1 MPPSEAVSPAVPPRL
16 LSLDVMRGMTMLAMI
31 VVNNPG
37 SWSHVYPPLAHATWH
52 GVTPTDLIFP
62 AFMFMVG
69 VSMPFSLDRRLEQ
82 GARWGLLWRVARR
95 AVVLTAIGFFLGV
108 FPNVMWEPA
117 TAISAGRWPGV
128 LQRIAIAY
136 LLASTMIIFLPSR
149 VTKWASLSL
158 LIIYLLPMWF
168 YPVPEYG
175 RGVWDVMGNF
185 CWFLDNQLLA
195 GHTWSGAP
203 AAGFDPEGVWSTLPA
218 IVTVLCGYFT
228 GKAIRKIHSQG
239 PYDQLQGSTTQ
250 GLGLTRLFVYANAA
264 LVLAYLLQPW
274 IPINKQLWTPTFV
287 FLTAGFSLHLLAAL
301 YYIID
306 IQELRWGLRPF
317 VILGENAIFAY
328 CLASIGADLFSMDY
342 SGFVPKRWL
351 FEHLFEP
358 WFGSLPGSLLMAL
371 LFAGFCLA
379 VTSLLHL
386 KKIILRV

>member
-1 MPPSEAVSPAVPPRL
+1 
-16 LSLDVMRGMTMLAMI
+16 MLAMI

-37 SWSHVYPPLAHATWH
+37 SWSYVYPPLAHAEWH

-82 GARWGLLWRVARR
+82 GVRWGLLWRVARR
-95 AVVLTAIGFFLGV
+95 AVVLAGIGFFLGV
-108 FPNVMWEPA
+108 FPNVMWEPV
-117 TAISAGRWPGV
+117 TAISSGRWPGV

-136 LLASTMIIFLPSR
+136 LLASMMIIFLPPR
-149 VTKWASLSL
+149 VTKWASLCL

-175 RGVWDVMGNF
+175 RGIWDVMGNF

-203 AAGFDPEGVWSTLPA
+203 AAGFDPEGIWSTLPA

-228 GKAIRKIHSQG
+228 GKAIRKIYSQA
-239 PYDQLQGSTTQ
+239 PFDHLQGTTTQ
-250 GLGLTRLFVYANAA
+250 GLGLTRLFVYANSA
-264 LVLAYLLQPW
+264 LVLAYILQPW

-306 IQELRWGLRPF
+306 IKKYRWGLRPF

-328 CLASIGADLFSMDY
+328 CLASISADLISMDY

-351 FEHLFEP
+351 FEQIFEP
-358 WFGSLPGSLLMAL
+358 WLGSPNGSLLMAL

-379 VTSLLHL
+379 VTSLLHT